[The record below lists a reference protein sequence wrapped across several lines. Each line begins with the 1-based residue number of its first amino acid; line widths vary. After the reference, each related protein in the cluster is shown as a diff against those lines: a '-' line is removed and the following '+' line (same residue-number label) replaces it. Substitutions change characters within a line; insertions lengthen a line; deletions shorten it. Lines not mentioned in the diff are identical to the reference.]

1 MVTVSSRVLLP
12 LLAPILV
19 PTACPTLA
27 SNTVP
32 PVRLRPVTT
41 NHANE
46 EFGMIYPEPKITL
59 PMGGERI

>member
-1 MVTVSSRVLLP
+1 MVTISRQVFLP

-19 PTACPTLA
+19 PTAGPTLA
-27 SNTVP
+27 SNRLP
-32 PVRLRPVTT
+32 PVRLRPVAT

-46 EFGMIYPEPKITL
+46 EFGMIYPGPKITL